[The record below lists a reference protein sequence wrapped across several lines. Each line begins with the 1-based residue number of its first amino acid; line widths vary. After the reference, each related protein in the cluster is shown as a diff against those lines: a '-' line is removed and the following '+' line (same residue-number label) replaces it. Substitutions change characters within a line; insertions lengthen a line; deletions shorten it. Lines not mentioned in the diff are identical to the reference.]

1 VSTEVLDTAEI
12 ESTASNSEDE
22 RPAESPPA
30 KIVASVGEPEESTF
44 QQLFEEKQ
52 EEVKN
57 RAQDLLD
64 RVVRSASGKQT
75 RSGGAAK
82 LPTAIGAIEPITVKQ
97 SARGD
102 AGEEEIKR
110 RLRLPTGWEGFV
122 FVRDTRKDG
131 CGFDFEAKYSN
142 RLVKLEVKTFT
153 LDGRVIVTSREL
165 QAAAEHRSDYYLIG
179 VLDDR
184 SQSRAHWKTFLMR
197 DPILSLISMGNFVLD
212 TKLQIDASELFDF
225 GSVAPETE
233 TDSNVLDSTQ
243 TVEE

>member
-1 VSTEVLDTAEI
+1 
-12 ESTASNSEDE
+12 
-22 RPAESPPA
+22 
-30 KIVASVGEPEESTF
+30 
-44 QQLFEEKQ
+44 
-52 EEVKN
+52 
-57 RAQDLLD
+57 
-64 RVVRSASGKQT
+64 
-75 RSGGAAK
+75 
-82 LPTAIGAIEPITVKQ
+82 
-97 SARGD
+97 
-102 AGEEEIKR
+102 
-110 RLRLPTGWEGFV
+110 V